1 MIRALTGFSTRH
13 PWKVIALWSV
23 IGVFLAVA
31 AGALMPRAMQAQ
43 TGDFLPKD
51 YDSAAALRTAEERF
65 GVASDSGTLTVL
77 VGRPDGAPLTGAD
90 RKNIASVAK
99 ELGSRRVTMP
109 DPQDTSTTAD
119 DQIPFLVTDY
129 SQTPEVGVGMTAP
142 DRTFTLLSVRLEG
155 NTVDPGMHNLFR
167 EFREHTEDAFA
178 EVRLRTGFTGGLADQ
193 VDTRDAEEPTQ
204 RIVGMLMLGLIVLV
218 NVLVFRSVCAA
229 LIPLIAVTVVGG
241 AATGVI
247 VGGAL
252 LTGTALDTSTP
263 SMISVVLIGIGVDYF
278 LFLLFR
284 FREFLRERPDA
295 SPRAVAAEVGARVG
309 TAITSAALTIVAAFA
324 TLGIATYGGFQ
335 VLGPAVAVAVL
346 VMLLA
351 SLTLMPALLAVTGR
365 RMFWPSRA
373 LKRTPRPGLAGRTGD
388 LVSRRPVAA
397 LLAGTALLGA
407 LAVGMT
413 GIRMDFGQ
421 GGTPHDT
428 PAAATAAEIA
438 RALPAGVSDPATV
451 YVTAPEGDR
460 VAPRSLGALS
470 GELARLEGVGEV
482 GAPTLNERGDAAR
495 IDLYLTSGS
504 QSQAARDLVSGPVRD
519 TVAAYTP
526 KGFEAHVGGTAAV
539 FADLSTA
546 VDEDLRTVFPVA
558 AGLIALILLV
568 LLRSVLAPVVLLL
581 SVGLCFAATLG
592 ASTLVFQHA
601 LDGPGVNFVLPLVLF
616 LFVVAIGTDYNILIS
631 DRLREEMEGPRTARA
646 AVARA
651 VRHTAP
657 AIATAGIVLAASFGS
672 LAVGSNA
679 STRQIGFAT
688 GLGILLSA
696 FVLSV
701 VLVPAAAALLGR
713 GIWWPVRPG
722 GRRAHGGHAEPAAP
736 VGATNAYE
744 PHSAAPVGAT
754 AEYEPRPTA
763 PVRAPAEHD
772 PRPFPPTG

>member
-23 IGVFLAVA
+23 IGVFLAVV

-43 TGDFLPKD
+43 TGDFLPKG

-65 GVASDSGTLTVL
+65 GVTSDAGVFTVL
-77 VGRPDGAPLTGAD
+77 VGRADGEALTGAD
-90 RKNIASVAK
+90 EKAVASVAK
-99 ELGSRRVTMP
+99 ELGGRRVTMP
-109 DPQDTSTTAD
+109 DPRDTPSTSD

-129 SQTPEVGVGMTAP
+129 SQTPEVRVSMTAP
-142 DRTFTLLSVRLEG
+142 DRAFTLLSVRLEG

-167 EFREHTEDAFA
+167 AFREHAEDAFA

-218 NVLVFRSVCAA
+218 NVLVFRSLCAA
-229 LIPLIAVTVVGG
+229 LVPLLAVTVVGG

-252 LTGTALDTSTP
+252 LTGTSLDTSTP

-284 FREFLRERPDA
+284 FRELLRDRPDA
-295 SPRAVAAEVGARVG
+295 PPRAVAAEVGARVG
-309 TAITSAALTIVAAFA
+309 TAVTSAALTIVAAFA

-335 VLGPAVAVAVL
+335 VLGPSVAVAVL

-373 LKRTPRPGLAGRTGD
+373 LERTPRPGLAGRTGD
-388 LVSRRPVAA
+388 LVSRRPLAA
-397 LLAGTALLGA
+397 LLACTALLGA
-407 LAVGMT
+407 LAAGMA

-421 GGTPHDT
+421 GATPQET
-428 PAAATAAEIA
+428 KAAATASEIA

-451 YVTAPEGDR
+451 YVTAPEGGN
-460 VAPRSLGALS
+460 VSPGALGVLS
-470 GELARLEGVGEV
+470 GELARLDGVGEV
-482 GAPTLNERGDAAR
+482 GQPVLNEQGDAAR
-495 IDLYLTSGS
+495 IDLYLTSES
-504 QSQAARDLVSGPVRD
+504 QTQAARDLVSGPVRD
-519 TVAAYTP
+519 TVAAHTP
-526 KGFEAHVGGTAAV
+526 EGLEAHVGGTAAI

-631 DRLREEMEGPRTARA
+631 DRIREEMEGPRRARD

-679 STRQIGFAT
+679 STQQIGFAT

-696 FVLSV
+696 FVLSI

-713 GIWWPVRPG
+713 GIWWPVRP
-722 GRRAHGGHAEPAAP
+722 RGHRGHSTLPEPAAP
-736 VGATNAYE
+736 VD
-744 PHSAAPVGAT
+744 T
-754 AEYEPRPTA
+754 AGEHRPGPLT
-763 PVRAPAEHD
+763 V
-772 PRPFPPTG
+772 PPGR